1 MTEGHTR
8 VWMPMAAAFG
18 AVFVLLNLV
27 NLVFIDGDRARD
39 IVAMSLGGLV
49 VAVALARYRGWR
61 GLGR

>member
-18 AVFVLLNLV
+18 VAFVLLNFV
-27 NLVFIDGDRARD
+27 NLVFVDGDRARD

-49 VAVALARYRGWR
+49 VAVAVARYRGWR